1 MLTAC
6 GTTSPGVA
14 ADDPHPGGRV
24 QDLGLAYDSRVR
36 LEKDREGAGDT
47 GTWQAERVRT
57 MHASNPKYVLR
68 NYIAHNAIEAAENGD
83 FSEARAHL
91 SQLCPWGPQP
101 GVGWR
106 GAPPKPHLVPPG
118 ATSTEAAGD
127 SVPQGRG
134 GPRGPGCC

>member
-24 QDLGLAYDSRVR
+24 QDLGLACDSRVR

-101 GVGWR
+101 GVGWGG
-106 GAPPKPHLVPPG
+106 GAPKTPPR
-118 ATSTEAAGD
+118 S
-127 SVPQGRG
+127 
-134 GPRGPGCC
+134 PRCDEC